1 MPADT
6 AVVQHDGAVWIV
18 MRDVGAA
25 LRRRWTPPAA
35 LAAARH
41 LASLY
46 TLGAAPGVLETRW
59 LEHDGGSAYAHH
71 ATAGHGNLDGLAGDT
86 RPAGVFTSGQVAA
99 LHTALDSA
107 DAVAALA
114 RRLPQTLVH
123 GDFHSRNAGMAE
135 DGTLTLI
142 DWEHV
147 GAGPIG
153 YDLGTFASLYRVF
166 GGAGDL
172 DETELLRTYSAA
184 LGRSTG
190 TDVTDEA
197 ALGFA
202 TVHLTWGLHLR
213 LGPGLTAVREGF
225 HGDRPQ
231 DIAPHVDDIR
241 TGCLRALFWAPAV
254 QAAMSGR

>member
-1 MPADT
+1 M
-6 AVVQHDGAVWIV
+6 
-18 MRDVGAA
+18 
-25 LRRRWTPPAA
+25 
-35 LAAARH
+35 
-41 LASLY
+41 
-46 TLGAAPGVLETRW
+46 
-59 LEHDGGSAYAHH
+59 
-71 ATAGHGNLDGLAGDT
+71 
-86 RPAGVFTSGQVAA
+86 
-99 LHTALDSA
+99 
-107 DAVAALA
+107 
-114 RRLPQTLVH
+114 H

-241 TGCLRALFWAPAV
+241 TGCLRALFWAPRSRRPCL
-254 QAAMSGR
+254 AADPDHAPPSGPICILRLAGVGRHLAGAR